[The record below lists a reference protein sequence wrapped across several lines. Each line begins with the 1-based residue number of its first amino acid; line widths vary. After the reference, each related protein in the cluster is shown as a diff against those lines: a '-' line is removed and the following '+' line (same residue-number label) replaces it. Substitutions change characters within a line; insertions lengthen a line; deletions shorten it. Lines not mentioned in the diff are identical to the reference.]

1 MSKRNIFLIL
11 AVFIGACIAFYYYHK
26 YRIVPAIDIKKL
38 ELFTTDGKPF
48 DYNSLAGKKLV
59 VSFYAS
65 WCGNCLHE
73 LKEISKIKN
82 TELSDIEIVCITDDP
97 VEKIEAYRQST
108 GYPYLFIKL
117 NKQFPEIGIHSIPVT
132 YIVNEKL
139 EVVEEYLGY
148 VDWKDA
154 STVNHI
160 KSLY

>member
-1 MSKRNIFLIL
+1 MSKRRILQLITL
-11 AVFIGACIAFYYYHK
+11 VIGASIAFYYYHK
-26 YRIVPAIDIKKL
+26 YRIVPSIDIKKL
-38 ELFTTDGKPF
+38 ELFTTDGQPF
-48 DYNSLAGKKLV
+48 DYSSLAGKKLI

-82 TELSDIEIVCITDDP
+82 TELNGIEVVCITDDP
-97 VEKIEAYRQST
+97 VEKIEEFKQRT

-117 NKQFPEIGIHSIPVT
+117 NKTFPEIGVNSIPVT

-148 VDWKDA
+148 IDWKDA

-160 KSLY
+160 KKLY